1 MRLIGQKVYII
12 GNIYL
17 LQIKIYTFIHNRL
30 INQLSIIE
38 CSCCKQLPVSLI
50 VTIISN
56 KISGPRPGEVNI
68 RFCSLEFRCTSS
80 ERAKAKGPGPRPAG
94 RERERTPAVVGVTIV
109 GRSSARI
116 ILRQVRER
124 EREREKKSLRE

>member
-12 GNIYL
+12 GNIFL

-50 VTIISN
+50 VRITSN

-94 RERERTPAVVGVTIV
+94 RERENTGGGGGDDSGEIECAYHITSGQ
-109 GRSSARI
+109 G
-116 ILRQVRER
+116 ER
-124 EREREKKSLRE
+124 ERERKKV